1 MILCKSLLDN
11 DFKIMILCV
20 SYIIIFL
27 EDFILKLNKSLKR
40 NRKIFIAVDLVLT
53 FLVAA
58 SAGYLSGKF
67 NFSSSQNIIA
77 TIAVVIIIST
87 ITHIIRLKMNDKQK
101 KK

>member
-1 MILCKSLLDN
+1 MLDG
-11 DFKIMILCV
+11 
-20 SYIIIFL
+20 
-27 EDFILKLNKSLKR
+27 
-40 NRKIFIAVDLVLT
+40 NRKKIFIVADLVLT
-53 FLVAA
+53 FLIAA

-101 KK
+101 KSNLISKN

>member
-1 MILCKSLLDN
+1 MLDG
-11 DFKIMILCV
+11 
-20 SYIIIFL
+20 
-27 EDFILKLNKSLKR
+27 
-40 NRKIFIAVDLVLT
+40 NRKKIFIVVDLVLT
-53 FLVAA
+53 FLIAA

>member
-77 TIAVVIIIST
+77 IIVVVIIILMISH
-87 ITHIIRLKMNDKQK
+87 ITRLNMNDNDK

>member
-1 MILCKSLLDN
+1 MLDG
-11 DFKIMILCV
+11 
-20 SYIIIFL
+20 
-27 EDFILKLNKSLKR
+27 
-40 NRKIFIAVDLVLT
+40 NRKKIFIVADLVLT
-53 FLVAA
+53 FLIAA

>member
-1 MILCKSLLDN
+1 MLDG
-11 DFKIMILCV
+11 
-20 SYIIIFL
+20 
-27 EDFILKLNKSLKR
+27 
-40 NRKIFIAVDLVLT
+40 NRKKIFIVADLVLT
-53 FLVAA
+53 FLIAA

-101 KK
+101 KKNFN